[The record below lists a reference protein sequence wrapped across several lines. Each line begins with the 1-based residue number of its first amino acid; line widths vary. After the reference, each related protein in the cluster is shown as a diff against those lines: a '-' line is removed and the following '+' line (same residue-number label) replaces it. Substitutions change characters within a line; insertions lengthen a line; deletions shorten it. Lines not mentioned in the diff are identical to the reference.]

1 MKTLHWKNSPVES
14 LDFHNSTTWSGGGMK
29 LILRSLRSASWESLL
44 QLVTIATTSQGAGCN
59 VLTHVSASMCLCRP
73 RVAHGNGEQ
82 NKVICIHLQPPNSCI
97 QQKKTLAYLQF
108 IAILGW
114 QTPFWNDPGLI
125 RLFSFEPIAVP
136 GCGEPKP
143 DNQKQSPP
151 MERTMTIVQIELQA
165 WVARTILKHWNI
177 DSHRRSCHLVF
188 HRLDKQHTGRSQNLG
203 NRECLESYAACLS
216 F

>member
-1 MKTLHWKNSPVES
+1 MSWRTSR
-14 LDFHNSTTWSGGGMK
+14 
-29 LILRSLRSASWESLL
+29 LRCAF
-44 QLVTIATTSQGAGCN
+44 
-59 VLTHVSASMCLCRP
+59 
-73 RVAHGNGEQ
+73 VAHVLHMETVSKTKSSVFTCN
-82 NKVICIHLQPPNSCI
+82 LQIAAFSK
-97 QQKKTLAYLQF
+97 KKTLAYLQF

>member
-97 QQKKTLAYLQF
+97 QQKKNIGILAIHRYLRLTDPFLKWSWFNQAVF
-108 IAILGW
+108 IWANRCSRMW
-114 QTPFWNDPGLI
+114 W
-125 RLFSFEPIAVP
+125 A
-136 GCGEPKP
+136 
-143 DNQKQSPP
+143 
-151 MERTMTIVQIELQA
+151 QA
-165 WVARTILKHWNI
+165 WQSETKSSNGKNNDNSSNWIASLSSQDHFETLEHWF
-177 DSHRRSCHLVF
+177 SP
-188 HRLDKQHTGRSQNLG
+188 
-203 NRECLESYAACLS
+203 
-216 F
+216 